1 MKAPLI
7 NSTLQPASLGKQNQ
21 PIQQPQSQQPDL
33 NFIMALSLVTIE
45 RPQLFLKQQAL
56 VEFLCTNLLFTSKL
70 QQDKAAASKTKT
82 LPLRT
87 PLASS
92 VAQQQNSTSI
102 QPTICNIIHFLYEN
116 ESSWPDIF
124 VKAYVDDSLGERSWI
139 DNPQCKEF
147 TDNIKTA
154 FQTKSIPYS
163 ADTVSSTTGS
173 TPTQTLNLNELQQ
186 KIINNQ
192 EDSNSNSSFNTTT
205 QILTDKQTTNRYD
218 SIKND
223 IDQMII
229 ELVKNQLNSS
239 NMKISQLTASQRI
252 STQSNILT
260 NTLSCDNKNF
270 LKLLQSVC
278 GISEVRS
285 MAIQRMEIWLSNP
298 KLITHA
304 QDLLMSICVNC
315 DKGDYS
321 ERDLIAQII
330 KLKPK
335 LKQQPHYYD
344 CIKELIK
351 LNIANFEALIQ
362 MVVVNELIHQQQ
374 QQLNSAQQQQ
384 QPQSQLIAQSRNQH
398 NLNLLQTAFSTDGAL
413 ASKILAQTMQKILLQ
428 RMGDDFIKLLRILL
442 RDTVRNS
449 RQDFD
454 LIKYTRELINEHL
467 IKQYFFNNNQNHL
480 QTIDLTIFGL
490 AGGLADFNQLVVRER
505 YVNNICDL
513 ITVCILIAITP
524 QIKEAYLSKQ
534 AEKKETLI
542 KYYMLMT
549 QVQCDTV
556 TWLQEIHRIYQLNP
570 TELVVNYLSKILFMV
585 DKPDQCYTIDNW
597 PSEQERAT
605 LLRVVSEIPVL
616 SETLNQVLII
626 TQNIPEQLHFY
637 MLHLEEN
644 LLKSAALVYRKDIY
658 SIKFTKIDQFV
669 QSLFSICMYRCQQIA
684 SNLAV
689 QVLYWR
695 AMEILLIVSAL
706 DPKGFG
712 LTAWEQYPTLRI
724 MMEMIMTDDYNFPP
738 QSSLTDEMTLDRFRS
753 IETQI
758 NQLEKQDILEFEY
771 NFSIKQGNPIR
782 FTEMNSTLIT
792 ILMKFDPNGPPRR
805 PPNDLINNI
814 RKLNAE
820 YNLGQLLCKSRQ
832 PDFLL
837 SLIKRQNSKL
847 SLPWLSSLIE
857 SNSSDSLEI
866 IPIQCICEFIW
877 NVLNGQNEDMTLKK
891 QMNLDKLMILVNK
904 IKAILTSS
912 DLTDSIMIQQIKDV
926 FDYFLNKLCS
936 DKSNIRYAGLKLL
949 RRLLITNCQLDKQYL
964 QPPVMQIDLNE
975 LIETIKKLSAFEIYL
990 KPLLIKHF
998 RRVIMVETKPD
1009 YINLYLMFLFEQL
1022 VNDYQTQIELESSI
1036 KMDFESCD
1044 TSSNNDNNGSIKV
1057 KDESFRNLYNEIAI
1071 DLADFFFQR
1080 SYYINTVTLIKYTNW
1095 DSLYKMR
1102 NSIDKLHEIKK
1113 LIKFI
1118 MRFSILIL
1126 NLNEY
1131 TVDCTF
1137 NDEKSSKLTAPNI
1150 KILLKNKQPF
1160 DRSNLEINSYLLIE
1174 LPSEKSNYLY
1184 INEKTFNLILYLFT
1198 IVIQISNSFTQLA
1211 KLSVEH
1217 HSEIHF
1223 DYEEDDILSEKF
1235 YQTDLN
1241 NMIDQFYSKES
1252 DSYRFQYLN
1261 CRFDQALN
1269 QLVRDKLLRFNL
1281 NFTLNSFSKEN
1292 IKKQMNFFVNKYE
1305 NENEIREHLAYK
1317 LTKLLIDSMDNNL
1330 LNLFD
1335 CLFNKCG
1342 LTPLSVCLLTDKL
1355 EKYIQS
1361 NKYSAEQFETNLNSV
1376 LISNGITIA
1385 YACQIAESFFSKINT
1400 HAENKEKL
1408 SGSKLIEVLKNIRS
1422 KKIAINGTSN
1432 KISNNDIEMMD
1443 VDTAKLELF
1452 SFGDKNNQNNP
1463 EPVST
1468 SKENNAKPSVDYLD
1482 QIRKNIENIKNNIK
1496 INQNEVELKEEI
1508 ELIETVD
1515 DQMTAAGSEL
1525 MKIIQRSTKQNLESN
1540 LNKKLNE
1547 LNEKDR
1553 IVALLES
1560 ILIYENKSST
1570 NNRCIIDLLLD
1581 YFCHIDPQIIDKQFD
1596 LEKRLLFESR
1606 KTIKTNNTKK
1616 SETISMTDIT
1626 QSFLL
1631 SLFIHQAN
1639 WQKLF
1644 ECVQNLL
1651 DKHQFFESN
1660 LNPAIMLDFMS
1671 SLIHIPEF
1679 WKGTESRVL
1688 EKYNEEN
1695 VLNLN
1700 ENQICCLID
1709 MIIEE
1714 TCISYEKNRIKP
1726 NDHLILDHNEN
1737 LVKDYEDMDLVELKF
1752 KMNKRIQLL
1761 KHFFKNYF
1769 HLKKEKLFEKIVQ
1782 HLNQQKLKLTKI
1794 NIFESENIENKKIIF
1809 NKIQTLF
1816 LYCVYLEE
1824 NLLIHFV
1831 INSNRM
1837 FSNIFYQIDKPT
1849 QLDLKAHN
1857 LLNCF
1862 GEIEVNYSNNLTS
1875 SGIIGVSNVVTHYKK
1890 QEKQELIQFN
1900 KKQELFMSDANL
1912 VCIKLASTHPFIF
1925 IRYLIHLLFLF
1936 KNL

>member
-1 MKAPLI
+1 MI
-7 NSTLQPASLGKQNQ
+7 NLNIQPTPLGKQNQ
-21 PIQQPQSQQPDL
+21 QSQQQQPDL
-33 NFIMALSLVTIE
+33 NFVMALSFISIE
-45 RPQLFLKQQAL
+45 RPNLFLKQQSL
-56 VEFLCTNLLFTSKL
+56 VEYLCTNLLFTGKL
-70 QQDKAAASKTKT
+70 QQDKAALSKTKT

-92 VAQQQNSTSI
+92 VSQQQNSSSI
-102 QPTICNIIHFLYEN
+102 QSTICNILHFIYEN
-116 ESSWPDIF
+116 ESSWPEVF
-124 VKAYVDDSLGERSWI
+124 VKAYVDDSLGERSWV

-163 ADTVSSTTGS
+163 AETASSTTPS
-173 TPTQTLNLNELQQ
+173 QTLTLNEYQQ
-186 KIINNQ
+186 KLITNL
-192 EDSNSNSSFNTTT
+192 EDSNSNSSNNTPI
-205 QILTDKQTTNRYD
+205 QVLTDKQQTTNRYD

-223 IDQMII
+223 LDQMIVD
-229 ELVKNQLNSS
+229 LVKNQLNSS
-239 NMKISQLTASQRI
+239 NIKASQLTPSQRLI
-252 STQSNILT
+252 SSTPSTILT
-260 NTLSCDNKNF
+260 TASSCDQKNF
-270 LKLLQSVC
+270 LKFLQNVC

-351 LNIANFEALIQ
+351 LNIPNFEALIQ
-362 MVVVNELIHQQQ
+362 LVVVNELLHQQQ
-374 QQLNSAQQQQ
+374 QQANSAQQQQ

-490 AGGLADFNQLVVRER
+490 AGGLADFNQLIVRER
-505 YVNNICDL
+505 YVNNVCDL

-534 AEKKETLI
+534 PEKKETLI

-644 LLKSAALVYRKDIY
+644 LLKSAALVYKKDIY
-658 SIKFTKIDQFV
+658 SIKFNKIDQFV
-669 QSLFSICMYRCQQIA
+669 QSLFSICMYKCQQIA

-738 QSSLTDEMTLDRFRS
+738 QSSLTDEMTLERFRS

-758 NQLEKQDILEFEY
+758 NQSEKQDILEFEY

-782 FTEMNSTLIT
+782 FTEINSTLIT

-805 PPNDLINNI
+805 PPNDIINNI

-877 NVLNGQNEDMTLKK
+877 NVLNGQNEDITIKK

-904 IKAILTSS
+904 IKAILTTS

-936 DKSNIRYAGLKLL
+936 DKSNIRYASLKLL

-964 QPPVMQIDLNE
+964 QPPVLHIDLNE
-975 LIETIKKLSAFEIYL
+975 LIETIKKLSSFGIYL
-990 KPLLIKHF
+990 KPLFIKHF

-1009 YINLYLMFLFEQL
+1009 YINIYLSFLFEQL
-1022 VNDYQTQIELESSI
+1022 INDYQTQIELESSS
-1036 KMDFESCD
+1036 KMDFESSD
-1044 TSSNNDNNGSIKV
+1044 SNLNNANQNNGSITI
-1057 KDESFRNLYNEIAI
+1057 KDESFKNLYNEIAI

-1095 DSLYKMR
+1095 DSLYKIR

-1113 LIKFI
+1113 IIKYI
-1118 MRFSILIL
+1118 MQFSILIL
-1126 NLNEY
+1126 KLNEY
-1131 TVDCTF
+1131 IVD
-1137 NDEKSSKLTAPNI
+1137 NDFTEEKTSSKITAPNI

-1160 DRSNLEINSYLLIE
+1160 DRRNLEINSYLLIQ
-1174 LPSEKSNYLY
+1174 LIGEKSNYLY
-1184 INEKTFNLILYLFT
+1184 INEKIFNLILYFYA
-1198 IVIQISNSFTQLA
+1198 IVIQTSNSFTQLA

-1223 DYEEDDILSEKF
+1223 DYEEDEILSEKF
-1235 YQTDLN
+1235 YHTDLN
-1241 NMIDQFYSKES
+1241 QMTDHFYSKDF
-1252 DSYRFQYLN
+1252 DSYRFNYLN
-1261 CRFDQALN
+1261 CKFDEALN
-1269 QLVRDKLLRFNL
+1269 QLVKDKLLRFNL
-1281 NFTLNSFSKEN
+1281 NFTLNSFSKDN
-1292 IKKQMNFFVNKYE
+1292 IIKQMNFYVNKNDRQ
-1305 NENEIREHLAYK
+1305 NENREYLSYK
-1317 LTKLLIDSMDNNL
+1317 LTNLLIDSMDNL
-1330 LNLFD
+1330 IDLFD

-1342 LTPLSVCLLTDKL
+1342 LTPLSVCLLTNKI

-1361 NKYSAEQFETNLNSV
+1361 DKYSVEQFETDLNSV
-1376 LISNGITIA
+1376 LVSNGITIV
-1385 YACQIAESFFSKINT
+1385 YACQIAESYFSKIKSHFDNT
-1400 HAENKEKL
+1400 DKI
-1408 SGSKLIEVLKNIRS
+1408 SGSKLIEVLKNIKS
-1422 KKIAINGTSN
+1422 KNRAINGSSI
-1432 KISNNDIEMMD
+1432 KLSNNDIEMMD
-1443 VDTAKLELF
+1443 VDTPVKSKLELF
-1452 SFGDKNNQNNP
+1452 SFGYKDNARDINNDLVEDETNF
-1463 EPVST
+1463 T
-1468 SKENNAKPSVDYLD
+1468 PSSDYLI
-1482 QIRKNIENIKNNIK
+1482 QIKKSIENLKSNIK
-1496 INQNEVELKEEI
+1496 INENEIELKEE
-1508 ELIETVD
+1508 TVKD
-1515 DQMTAAGSEL
+1515 DPMSTDSEF
-1525 MKIIQRSTKQNLESN
+1525 MKIIRKSTNQNLEYN
-1540 LNKKLNE
+1540 LNKNLNE
-1547 LNEKDR
+1547 LNENDR
-1553 IVALLES
+1553 IVALVES
-1560 ILIYENKSST
+1560 ILIYENESSN

-1581 YFCHIDPQIIDKQFD
+1581 YFCHIDPQIIDKQFG

-1606 KTIKTNNTKK
+1606 KKTNNTKT
-1616 SETISMTDIT
+1616 SDIISMTDIT

-1639 WQKLF
+1639 WQKLY
-1644 ECVQNLL
+1644 ECVNNLL
-1651 DKHQFFESN
+1651 DSHKFFESN
-1660 LNPAIMLDFMS
+1660 LNTTIILDFMS

-1714 TCISYEKNRIKP
+1714 TCISYEKNKIKP
-1726 NDHLILDHNEN
+1726 KSDQLILDHNEN
-1737 LVKDYEDMDLVELKF
+1737 LVKDYEDIDLVELKF
-1752 KMNKRIQLL
+1752 KLNKRIQLL
-1761 KHFFKNYF
+1761 KHFFKNYL
-1769 HLKKEKLFEKIVQ
+1769 HIKKEKLFEKIIQ

-1794 NIFESENIENKKIIF
+1794 NIFQCENIENKKIIF

-1824 NLLIHFV
+1824 NLLINFV
-1831 INSNRM
+1831 INPNRI

-1925 IRYLIHLLFLF
+1925 IR
-1936 KNL
+1936 